1 MLLVLEVG
9 NATTTLGAFRGDELV
24 FTARTATRHT
34 PLPDEHALMLG
45 QLLALYGCAPN
56 SFDGA
61 AISSV
66 VPGLYPALTAAVKQL
81 CGCAAVCVGPGVK
94 TGLDIR
100 LDAPAALGS
109 DRVCGA
115 VAAVSAYP
123 LPALVCNFGTAT
135 TICCI
140 GDGGQYL
147 GGCIAPGVEVGAQA
161 LADRAAQL
169 PQVAL
174 KAPASILGKN
184 TAEAM
189 QAGIVYGA
197 ASMVDGMV
205 ARYTQLLGQAPTVVA
220 TGEFAPLIAPCC
232 RTPLVQD
239 AHLLLRGLRQ
249 IYCKNHR

>member
-161 LADRAAQL
+161 LADRAGRR
-169 PQVAL
+169 
-174 KAPASILGKN
+174 S
-184 TAEAM
+184 
-189 QAGIVYGA
+189 
-197 ASMVDGMV
+197 
-205 ARYTQLLGQAPTVVA
+205 PT
-220 TGEFAPLIAPCC
+220 APLSC
-232 RTPLVQD
+232 R
-239 AHLLLRGLRQ
+239 RWR
-249 IYCKNHR
+249 